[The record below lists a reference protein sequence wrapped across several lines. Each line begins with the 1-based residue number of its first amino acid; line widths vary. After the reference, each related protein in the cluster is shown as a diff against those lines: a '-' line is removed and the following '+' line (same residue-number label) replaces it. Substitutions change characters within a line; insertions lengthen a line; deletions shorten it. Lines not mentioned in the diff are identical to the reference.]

1 MTQAT
6 EARRTPMSVVDTAW
20 LRMDAADNLM
30 IVNGIMEFES
40 GLPREQ
46 LLALLQGRLLEKGPR
61 FACKPV
67 KDGAGY
73 AWVPVGSLD
82 WDYHLTRAAL
92 PPGGDPDRALAD
104 FVNQVS
110 PLPLD
115 PAHPL
120 WRFYLIDD
128 FKGGSAVLVRVHHC
142 YADGIALISLLD
154 AIADES
160 VLHSSPAARI
170 AIPGVEKTGEGP
182 LALLSYLVRWC
193 LFRGAFALAWLFEAL
208 RVSLMPADRN
218 GAYKQALSSRK
229 QVAWAASRPVE
240 EVKRVGK
247 ALNATVN
254 DVLVACAAGAL
265 RRHLESMGQP
275 VDGVSVRVT
284 IPVNLRPLSEALQ
297 LGNKFGLV
305 YLALPVDVADPVE
318 RVRLVR
324 RNMQSLKGGAQAV
337 MSYGVLGILGYF
349 PTAIQR
355 IALNFF
361 SSKASA
367 VMTNVPGPADS
378 LRILGTQ
385 VRRSM
390 FWVPQSGGIGVGLSI
405 LSYHQ
410 KVEFGIVADSALISD
425 PHEIVRYFDE
435 EFHKLQT
442 IAGSV

>member
-1 MTQAT
+1 
-6 EARRTPMSVVDTAW
+6 MSVVDTAW

-40 GLPREQ
+40 VLPRER
-46 LLALLQGRLLEKGPR
+46 LLELLGGRLLEKGPR
-61 FACKPV
+61 FACKPAR
-67 KDGAGY
+67 DARGY
-73 AWVPVGSLD
+73 AWVPAGDLD
-82 WDYHLTRAAL
+82 WNYHLTVASL
-92 PPGGDPDRALAD
+92 PMGGDPDRALAD
-104 FVNQVS
+104 FVNQIS

-120 WRFYLIDD
+120 WRFYLIEN

-160 VLHSSPAARI
+160 VLHSSPAARLG
-170 AIPGVEKTGEGP
+170 IPGIGKPGSGP
-182 LALLSYLVRWC
+182 LALLSWLVRWG
-193 LFRGAFALAWLFEAL
+193 LLRGAFALAWLFEAV
-208 RVSLMPADRN
+208 RVSVMPADRN
-218 GAYKQALSSRK
+218 GAYKKALSTRK
-229 QVAWAASRPVE
+229 QVAWASSRPVD
-240 EVKRVGK
+240 EVKAVGK
-247 ALNATVN
+247 VLGATVN

-265 RRHLESMGQP
+265 RRHLESIGQP
-275 VDGVSVRVT
+275 VDGITVRVT
-284 IPVNLRPLSEALQ
+284 IPVNLRPLSEALE

-324 RNMQSLKGGAQAV
+324 RNMQSLKSGAQAV
-337 MSYGVLGILGYF
+337 MSYGVLGILGHF
-349 PTAIQR
+349 PTAVQR
-355 IALNFF
+355 VALNFF

-367 VMTNVPGPADS
+367 VMTNVPGPVDS
-378 LRILGTQ
+378 IRILDTQ

-410 KVEFGIVADSALISD
+410 KVEFGVVADSALISD
-425 PHEIVRYFDE
+425 PHEIVGYFDE
-435 EFHKLQT
+435 EFRKLQA
-442 IAGSV
+442 IAGTV